1 MREALEQ
8 VKQELGEEAL
18 ILDTKSVRAGGFLGI
33 GSSEQVEVRVAAD
46 QTTRSGKVGASSDV
60 SSSRQAAGAARAR
73 VSEDSI
79 EALDAHDA
87 LDTPDTLAISSSR
100 AATYNSKENAAPRT
114 ETETTG
120 NRMAN
125 SAKNSPTPELIFRGI
140 EVADASPRVVHQHP
154 APATPSPSTFSSAD
168 IASTPQRNPITS
180 ELERLRAEL
189 REVKFYL
196 GSLANRSATSEAT
209 EQEAPK
215 RGTRTRKDIDPELH
229 QSPRWEAYVEMTA
242 AGVAPELARRAALA
256 VLPAEMSKTNDAAGR
271 ASLANL
277 LSSTLDFADDPL
289 SILAST
295 IDSPPPP
302 IAFVGPTGVGK
313 TTTIA
318 KLAARIALRAR
329 RRVELITLDTHRIA
343 AAEQL
348 KTYAEV
354 IGTGCHVAHSVLEL
368 DALVRRHTGDAT
380 VLIDTVGRNP
390 HDIADQ
396 MELADY
402 LRASTSIYKCL
413 VLQAV
418 THPTDAHAAA
428 KKFALF
434 GANRLVITKFDETI
448 RPGAAVSIAADAA
461 LPLLYLCAGQRV
473 PEDLELAT
481 PPSFAARVLRAPTVV
496 AAAA

>member
-46 QTTRSGKVGASSDV
+46 QTTRSGKTGASSDV
-60 SSSRQAAGAARAR
+60 SSSRQAAGTARAR
-73 VSEDSI
+73 VSEDP
-79 EALDAHDA
+79 LDA
-87 LDTPDTLAISSSR
+87 LDTLDTLAISSSR
-100 AATYNSKENAAPRT
+100 ASASTGKVNDAAPRT
-114 ETETTG
+114 ETKTTG

-125 SAKNSPTPELIFRGI
+125 SAKSGETPELIFRGI
-140 EVADASPRVVHQHP
+140 DSADTSPRVVHQHP
-154 APATPSPSTFSSAD
+154 APQTPSPSTFSSND
-168 IASTPQRNPITS
+168 ISSTPQRNPITS

-196 GSLANRSATSEAT
+196 GSLANRSATVEAT
-209 EQEAPK
+209 EQEANNHPK

-256 VLPAEMSKTNDAAGR
+256 VIPAEMGETNDAVGR
-271 ASLANL
+271 ISLARL
-277 LSSTLDFADDPL
+277 LSSTLNFADDPL

-302 IAFVGPTGVGK
+302 VAFVGPTGVGK

-368 DALVRRHTGDAT
+368 DALVRRHTSDAT

-390 HDIADQ
+390 HDLADQ

-402 LRASTSIYKCL
+402 LRASTNIYKCL

-434 GANRLVITKFDETI
+434 GVNRLVITKFDETI

-481 PPSFAARVLRAPTVV
+481 PASFAARVLRAPTVV
-496 AAAA
+496 VVAAAA